1 MHPLCRILLPA
12 ALILAPFA
20 ARADAPAADSAA
32 PTAATTDA
40 SSSADEQEPPK
51 TFVEALHRKGVKTT
65 EGPSTV
71 KLGSVA
77 EYRLAE
83 GQHFIGRDSLETFF
97 KLTRN
102 VYSEKELGVVLDPS
116 GWMLF
121 FDFAD
126 VGYVKDEDKDK
137 LDAEKLMASMREN
150 QEAANEHRK
159 KQGWDEMKLQGW
171 ATTPHYDEKTHNLTW
186 ALKLSSSQDEYKSV
200 WINESIRLL
209 GRGGYMNVTLVADPE
224 EYASASQATATLLAG
239 NFNYITG
246 QRYAEWKKGDKIA
259 AVGLSALVLGGGAA
273 VAAKMG
279 LFAKFGALLAKMGK
293 AVILVIAA
301 IGAGI
306 VKLFKKI
313 SGSHPTDKES

>member
-1 MHPLCRILLPA
+1 MHPLRRLLLPA
-12 ALILAPFA
+12 VLILAPFA
-20 ARADAPAADSAA
+20 ARADAPADEKPAPAAAATAAA
-32 PTAATTDA
+32 PAEEEA
-40 SSSADEQEPPK
+40 PK

-137 LDAEKLMASMREN
+137 LDGDKLMASMREN
-150 QEAANEHRK
+150 QDSANEHRK

-171 ATTPHYDEKTHNLTW
+171 ATAPHYDEKTHNLTW
-186 ALKLSSSQDEYKSV
+186 AIKLSSSQDDYKSV

-224 EYASASQATATLLAG
+224 QYAAASQATSTALASD
-239 NFNYITG
+239 FNYVQG

-259 AVGLSALVLGGGAA
+259 AVGLAALVVGGGAA

-279 LFAKFGALLAKMGK
+279 LLSKFGALLAKMGK
-293 AVILVIAA
+293 LVIVAIVA

>member
-1 MHPLCRILLPA
+1 MHPLRQLLLPA
-12 ALILAPFA
+12 VIALAAVAAHADTPAVEKETPATAAP
-20 ARADAPAADSAA
+20 ADA
-32 PTAATTDA
+32 
-40 SSSADEQEPPK
+40 EQEAPK
-51 TFVEALHRKGVKTT
+51 TFVEALARKGVKTT
-65 EGPSTV
+65 KGPATV
-71 KLGSVA
+71 KIGSVA

-83 GQHFIGRDSLETFF
+83 GQHFVGPDSLERFF
-97 KLTRN
+97 KLTHN
-102 VYSEKELGVVLDPS
+102 FYSDKELGVVLDDS
-116 GWMLF
+116 GSMLF

-137 LDAEKLMASMREN
+137 LDADKLMTSMRKN
-150 QEAANEHRK
+150 QLAANEERR

-171 ATTPHYDEKTHNLTW
+171 ATAPHYDEKTHNLTW
-186 ALKLSSSQDEYKSV
+186 AIKLSSSQDEYKSV

-224 EYASASQATATLLAG
+224 EYAAASQATATLLAG

>member
-1 MHPLCRILLPA
+1 MHPLRQLLLPA
-12 ALILAPFA
+12 VIALAAVAAHADTPAVEKETPATAAP
-20 ARADAPAADSAA
+20 ADA
-32 PTAATTDA
+32 
-40 SSSADEQEPPK
+40 EQEAPK
-51 TFVEALHRKGVKTT
+51 TFVEALARKGVKTT
-65 EGPSTV
+65 KGPATV
-71 KLGSVA
+71 KIGSVA

-83 GQHFIGRDSLETFF
+83 GQHFVGRDSLETFF

-102 VYSEKELGVVLDPS
+102 FYSDKELGVVIDPS

-137 LDAEKLMASMREN
+137 LDGDKLMASMRKN
-150 QEAANEHRK
+150 QLAANEERR

-171 ATTPHYDEKTHNLTW
+171 ATAPHYDEKTHNLTW

-239 NFNYITG
+239 NFNYVTG

-313 SGSHPTDKES
+313 SGSHPTDSDKSS